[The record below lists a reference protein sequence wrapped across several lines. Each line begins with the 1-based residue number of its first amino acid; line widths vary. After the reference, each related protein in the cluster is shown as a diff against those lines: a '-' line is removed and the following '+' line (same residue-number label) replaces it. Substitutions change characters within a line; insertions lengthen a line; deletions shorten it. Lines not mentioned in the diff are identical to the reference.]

1 MMYEVFLKMLNMS
14 ISGSWLIAAVIV
26 LRLLLKKAPRR
37 FTVFLWGIVAIR
49 LICPLSIESP
59 LSLIPSAETI
69 PQNILMGESFNIH
82 TGIALVDRQMNTLL
96 GSRYS
101 DVTSDFGKNGMKIIS
116 FLCIV
121 WLIGVLIIVFYT
133 VFSYW
138 RLHCRLETAVVLR
151 DNIFQSENATMPFVL
166 GLIRPRIYVPFKMN
180 EISMEYIICHEQ
192 THIRRGDHYWKFIGV
207 VLVALHW
214 FNPMVWVAYMLLCR
228 DIELA
233 CDESVIR
240 DLTDKQKADY
250 LQTLVACSIRNSRWA
265 MIPLAFGEIGVR
277 NRIKSVMKY
286 KKPVFGVIIAAAAV
300 CVITAVCFLSDPLQN
315 HLPEPKENTEE
326 DLSTPYVGNAV
337 IVSQIAQQLSYP
349 DGYSYAS
356 LELQTD
362 SEPYEM
368 IVYLRGN
375 GSAANVE
382 FEECA
387 KKSFELIGNLG
398 VFTVRDSQSGEELA
412 SFFRG
417 DLR

>member
-1 MMYEVFLKMLNMS
+1 MYEIFLKMINMS

-49 LICPLSIESP
+49 LICPFSIESP

-96 GSRYS
+96 DSRYS
-101 DVTSDFGKNGMKIIS
+101 DVTSDFGKNGMEIIS

-133 VFSYW
+133 VTSYW
-138 RLHCRLETAVVLR
+138 RLHRRLETAVVLR
-151 DNIFQSENATMPFVL
+151 DNIFQSENAGMPFVL

-214 FNPMVWVAYMLLCR
+214 FNPMVWVAYILLCR

-240 DLTDKQKADY
+240 DFTNKQKADY
-250 LQTLVACSIRNSRWA
+250 LQTLVACSIRNSRLT

-315 HLPEPKENTEE
+315 HLSETKESTKE
-326 DLSTPYVGNAV
+326 DLYTPYVGDAV
-337 IVSQIAQQLSYP
+337 KVSQIAQQLSYP

-362 SEPYEM
+362 TEPYEM
-368 IVYLRGN
+368 IVYLHGN
-375 GSAANVE
+375 GSAGIVQ

-387 KKSFELIGNLG
+387 QKSFELIGNLG
-398 VFTVRDSQSGEELA
+398 VFTVRDSQSREELA
-412 SFFRG
+412 SFSLEDFR
-417 DLR
+417 